1 MSLYQDHEGMGRGPQ
16 PTTREAEHPSD
27 EKRRLARINGEHK
40 CRHDFSDGDV
50 CSRCDAMRGGS

>member
-1 MSLYQDHEGMGRGPQ
+1 MSWYQDSERHHRGPQ
-16 PTTREAEHPSD
+16 PMVRSEEHPSD

-50 CSRCDAMRGGS
+50 CGKCDALRGGE